1 MDKRNIAID
10 EQLYQ
15 QAITKAQSLGLD
27 VDALVEAYLR
37 SWVSPESEAPLS
49 IREIVYRVRYR
60 DTLAKIA
67 RWFYGDPE
75 RYILIAAYNGIT
87 DPAMIRVGRELHI
100 PLVTEAPAEHGD
112 SQPSPEPE
120 GRRFRF
126 PLNKTET
133 DYYKFGDIY
142 APDSRWA
149 GKPHPGVDFHERE
162 GADVYAI
169 GEGKVLVNRYEE
181 DGYGHYLM
189 IQHTLTTGQQVYSLY
204 AHLKQD
210 DASLRTPPVGVALRG
225 DDIVIG
231 KEGVTGNA
239 GLPHLHFEM
248 KKSPQLGLYSWIT
261 TRNLE
266 QFYYEPYSFL
276 QDPAHRFRPLDG

>member
-15 QAITKAQSLGLD
+15 QASDKAQQLGLD
-27 VDALVEAYLR
+27 VATLIEAHLR
-37 SWVSPESEAPLS
+37 SWVSPEPEAPLS
-49 IREIVYRVRYR
+49 VREIVYRVQYR

-75 RYILIAAYNGIT
+75 RYVLIAAYNAIT
-87 DPAMIRVGRELHI
+87 DPTMIRVGRELRI
-100 PLVTEAPAEHGD
+100 PLVTETPAEQGD
-112 SQPSPEPE
+112 SQPSPQPE
-120 GRRFRF
+120 GHRFRF

-142 APDSRWA
+142 GSDSRWA
-149 GKPHPGVDFHERE
+149 GKPHPGVDFHDRE

-204 AHLKQD
+204 AHLKYD
-210 DASLRTPPVGVALRG
+210 DGSFRTPSVGTVLRG
-225 DDIVIG
+225 EDIVIG

-261 TRNLE
+261 PRNLE

-276 QDPAHRFRPLDG
+276 QDPAHRFRSPDG

>member
-1 MDKRNIAID
+1 MDKRDIAID

-15 QAITKAQSLGLD
+15 QAADKAARLGLD
-27 VDALVEAYLR
+27 VTALIEAYLR
-37 SWVSPESEAPLS
+37 SWVSPEPGAPLS
-49 IREIVYRVRYR
+49 VREIVYHVQYR

-75 RYILIAAYNGIT
+75 RYVLIAAYNAIT
-87 DPAMIRVGRELHI
+87 DPAMIRVGRELRI
-100 PLVTEAPAEHGD
+100 PLIAEAPAEHGD
-112 SQPSPEPE
+112 SQPSPQPE

-142 APDSRWA
+142 ASDSRWA

-189 IQHTLTTGQQVYSLY
+189 IQHKLIDGRQVYSLY
-204 AHLKQD
+204 AHLKND
-210 DASLRTPPVGVALRG
+210 DASFSTPPVGTELRG
-225 DDIVIG
+225 ENIVIG
-231 KEGVTGNA
+231 KEGATGYA

-261 TRNLE
+261 PRNLE

-276 QDPAHRFRPLDG
+276 QGPANRYLPLDG

>member
-1 MDKRNIAID
+1 MDKHSIEID

-15 QAITKAQSLGLD
+15 QAAEKAQRLGLD
-27 VDALVEAYLR
+27 LVALVEAHLR
-37 SWVSPESEAPLS
+37 TWLSPEPEAPLTV
-49 IREIVYRVRYR
+49 REIVYHVRHR

-75 RYILIAAYNGIT
+75 RYVLIAAYNGIT
-87 DPAMIRVGRELHI
+87 DPAMIRVGRELCI

-112 SQPSPEPE
+112 SQPSPQPE

-142 APDSRWA
+142 GPDSRWA
-149 GKPHPGVDFHERE
+149 GKPHPGVDFHQRE
-162 GADVYAI
+162 GADIYAI
-169 GEGKVLVNRYEE
+169 GEGRVLVNRYDE

-189 IQHTLTTGQQVYSLY
+189 IQHTLITGQHVYSLY
-204 AHLKQD
+204 AHLKHD
-210 DASLRTPPVGVALRG
+210 DETFRSPPVGTELRG
-225 DDIVIG
+225 ENIVIG
-231 KEGVTGNA
+231 KEGVTGYA

-248 KKSPQLGLYSWIT
+248 KKTPQLGLYSWIT
-261 TRNLE
+261 PRNLT

-276 QDPAHRFRPLDG
+276 QDPANRFAPLAD